1 MKCGINNVEIT
12 LDLEMHQVDNLSKIQ
27 ASPAVW
33 PATAN

>member
-12 LDLEMHQVDNLSKIQ
+12 LEMHQVHNLWKIQ